1 MMKQLSKALMAPL
14 KLLENPIAN
23 GIIKIFL
30 VVYAATIAPELP
42 NFMKKLFKN
51 PAMKVLYL
59 TLMTYVGLKDPVM
72 SLLIGI
78 GFTLTM
84 LSLNKLET
92 ISDVHDILDAVIDVP
107 QEVLNDL
114 IDGAQDLVKG
124 GAGAVDSVTGKA
136 GIKVAG
142 PLAEVAN
149 MVVDGVQGIGNDIID
164 GAQGVVGGIV
174 GTVIPKAEPKAAEEK
189 PEEKLAEKPAELI
202 AAAQPK
208 ESFSM
213 ANPLAKNFE
222 MGSLGNISGAD
233 AEPQMESKF

>member
-1 MMKQLSKALMAPL
+1 MKALMAPL

-30 VVYAATIAPELP
+30 IVYAAAIVPELP
-42 NFMKKLFKN
+42 NFMKKMFKN
-51 PAMKVLYL
+51 PVMKVVYL
-59 TLMTYVGLKDPVM
+59 SLMTYVGIKDPVM

-107 QEVLNDL
+107 QEVLNEL
-114 IDGAQDLVKG
+114 IDGAQDLVKD
-124 GAGAVDSVTGKA
+124 GANVVDSVTGKA

-142 PLAEVAN
+142 PLAEMTN
-149 MVVDGVQGIGNDIID
+149 MVVDGVQGLGNNVID
-164 GAQGVVGGIV
+164 GAQGLVGGIV
-174 GTVIPKAEPKAAEEK
+174 GTVIAKKQPVKAEPEQKAEEA
-189 PEEKLAEKPAELI
+189 P
-202 AAAQPK
+202 AQPK

-213 ANPLAKNFE
+213 AAPKFNQFQ
-222 MGSLGNISGAD
+222 MGSLGDISGAD
-233 AEPQMESKF
+233 AEPTTEGNL

>member
-1 MMKQLSKALMAPL
+1 MYKQLSKALMAPL

-30 VVYAATIAPELP
+30 VVYAAAIVPELP
-42 NFMKKLFKN
+42 NYMKKLFKN
-51 PAMKVLYL
+51 PAMKVLFL

-107 QEVLNDL
+107 QEVLNEL
-114 IDGAQDLVKG
+114 IDGAQDLVTG
-124 GAGAVDSVTGKA
+124 GANAVDSVTGKA

-142 PLAEVAN
+142 PLAEMAN
-149 MVVDGVQGIGNDIID
+149 MVVDGVQGIGNNVID

-174 GTVIPKAEPKAAEEK
+174 GTVIPKEQ
-189 PEEKLAEKPAELI
+189 KPAE
-202 AAAQPK
+202 AKEEEKVEEAPAQPK

-213 ANPLAKNFE
+213 AAPKFNQFE
-222 MGSLGNISGAD
+222 MGSLGDISGAD
-233 AEPQMESKF
+233 AEPKTEGQL